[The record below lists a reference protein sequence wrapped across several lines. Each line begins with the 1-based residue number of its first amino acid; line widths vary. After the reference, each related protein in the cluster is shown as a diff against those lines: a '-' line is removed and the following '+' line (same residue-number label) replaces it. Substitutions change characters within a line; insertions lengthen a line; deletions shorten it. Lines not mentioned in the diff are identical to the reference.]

1 MMSGVGSPVTNIT
14 YAECRQRAA
23 TITVDDYRIELDLA
37 GAADPDTATFRSRS
51 TIAFTARAEQTW
63 VDLIADRVVRA
74 TLNGRE
80 LDPAGYDGAR
90 LPLTGLSA
98 GRNELLV
105 EADCRYSRTGE
116 GLHRFTD
123 PVDGA
128 TYLYTHFEPTD
139 ARRVFANFEQPDL
152 KARFT
157 FVVTAPS
164 GWRILSGAAEESRTA
179 AADGEPA
186 TVTFARTPP
195 QSTYL
200 TAVAAGPYHRVED
213 VWTRVRE
220 DGSAQEV
227 ALGAL
232 CRASMAE
239 HFEPAAILTVT
250 RQGLDFFDD
259 AFGFPYPWGKYDSI
273 FVPEYNLGAMENPG
287 LVTFSERFVHRGAA
301 TRADRARRA
310 EVILH
315 EMAHMWFG
323 DLVTPRWWD
332 GTWLKESFADLM
344 GYHVS
349 EAATEFD
356 GAWTTFAGRRKAW
369 AYHQDQLPT
378 THPIVARVDDLEAA
392 RQNFDGITYAKG
404 ASALKQLMAYVG
416 PAEFFAGSRE
426 YFARL
431 RLRQHRARRP
441 ARLPGARVRA
451 RPADL
456 VAGLA
461 ADRRASRELT
471 PEVTTDADGRITRL
485 VVTQSAT
492 DPVTGAPLTRPHRLV
507 IGLYDAGRRR
517 AAARSGRSRRT
528 WSRSGPRSRRPS
540 AARPRWCWSTTT
552 TSATPRCA
560 WTPGSLAAVR
570 SAPGHDP
577 GAAEPGAGLVGA
589 VERDPRRG
597 AAGGRVPGHRVRPGR
612 RGSRMRRCWRRV
624 LGDVGSAIEH
634 YLPAGARAAARAR
647 FVETCRA
654 GAADGG
660 ARVGRAAHLGP
671 AADPRRVDQRD
682 GNRRG
687 PRPARRRR
695 APDGLRID
703 ADLRWD
709 CWVALSA
716 QGAAS
721 PAELDAALAADDTM
735 TGRQAHELALA
746 IRPGHPRGDLA
757 AGDQR
762 RVAVQRPA
770 ARAGPRLQP
779 PRPSPTNPGT
789 RSATSTRSSA
799 GGRPER

>member
-1 MMSGVGSPVTNIT
+1 M
-14 YAECRQRAA
+14 
-23 TITVDDYRIELDLA
+23 
-37 GAADPDTATFRSRS
+37 
-51 TIAFTARAEQTW
+51 
-63 VDLIADRVVRA
+63 DLIAERVVRA

-164 GWRILSGAAEESRTA
+164 GWQILSGAAEESRTVS
-179 AADGEPA
+179 ADGGMA

-273 FVPEYNLGAMENPG
+273 FVPEYNIGAMENPG

-349 EAATEFD
+349 EAVTEFD

-416 PAEFFAGSRE
+416 PAEFFAGSRDVL
-426 YFARL
+426 RPV
-431 RLRQHRARRP
+431 RLRQHRAGRP

-461 ADRRASRELT
+461 ADRRHLRAHPGRDHRRGRPDHPAGGD
-471 PEVTTDADGRITRL
+471 PERDRPGHRGAADPPAPAGDRPLRRWST
-485 VVTQSAT
+485 AGC
-492 DPVTGAPLTRPHRLV
+492 GA
-507 IGLYDAGRRR
+507 
-517 AAARSGRSRRT
+517 SGRSRRT
-528 WSRSGPRSRRPS
+528 WSRSGPRSRRRS
-540 AARPRWCWSTTT
+540 VARPRWCWSTTT

-560 WTPGSLAAVR
+560 WTRVR
-570 SAPGHDP
+570 SRRSGAHLGTIPAPLSRALVWSALWNATRDAVLP
-577 GAAEPGAGLVGA
+577 AAEYLDIAFGQAGR
-589 VERDPRRG
+589 EPD
-597 AAGGRVPGHRVRPGR
+597 AALLEA
-612 RGSRMRRCWRRV
+612 V
-624 LGDVGSAIEH
+624 LGDVGTAIEH

-654 GAADGG
+654 ALADGG

-682 GNRRG
+682 RNRRG

-695 APDGLRID
+695 GPRRPAGGCRPALGL
-703 ADLRWD
+703 LG
-709 CWVALSA
+709 
-716 QGAAS
+716 GAGRAGRRVTRR
-721 PAELDAALAADDTM
+721 ARRRTRRRRHDDRAAGARAGPGDP
-735 TGRQAHELALA
+735 TGR
-746 IRPGHPRGDLA
+746 PRGDLA
-757 AGDQR
+757 AGDRR

-779 PRPSPTNPGT
+779 SRPSRRTRVR